1 MKIVIA
7 INSKIPVNLY
17 GGTERVIWY
26 LGKEL
31 SQMGHTISYLAPEGS
46 HCNFAKIIPLLKS
59 RSIQEQIP
67 RDTDLVHFHFS
78 SEEIDQIK
86 TPFLITMHGNTNDQ
100 KPLHSNTVFVSSN
113 HAARFGSSCY
123 VYNGL
128 DWNDYPLLN
137 FKKER
142 SYFQFLGKAAWRI
155 KNVQGAIDIILATPK
170 EKLKVLGGY
179 RFNFKMGLRFTFSPR
194 IQFYGMVGGTFK
206 TNLLN
211 ESKGLIFP
219 VRWHEPFGLA
229 IIESLYYG
237 CPVFGTPYGSL
248 PELIPKDFG
257 YLSNQKNKLVD
268 AILNSTDYSS
278 EACHEYALN
287 SFNSRKMSLAYLE
300 KYKMILDRQDLNLN
314 QPILQEIQKQKFL
327 EWLD

>member
-1 MKIVIA
+1 
-7 INSKIPVNLY
+7 
-17 GGTERVIWY
+17 
-26 LGKEL
+26 
-31 SQMGHTISYLAPEGS
+31 MGHTISYLAPEGS
-46 HCNFAKIIPLLKS
+46 HCSFAKIIPLQKS

-78 SEEIDQIK
+78 SEEFEQIK
-86 TPFLITMHGNTNDQ
+86 TPFLITMHGNTHDQ

-113 HAARFGSSCY
+113 HAARFGSTCY

-128 DWNDYPLLN
+128 DWNDYPLPN

-142 SYFQFLGKAAWRI
+142 SYFHFLGKAAWRI
-155 KNVQGAIDIILATPK
+155 KNVQGAIDVICATPK

-194 IQFYGMVGGTFK
+194 ILFYGMVGGTLK

-268 AILNSTDYSS
+268 AISNASDYSS
-278 EACHEYALN
+278 KACHEYALN

-300 KYKMILDRQDLNLN
+300 KYKMILDRQQLNLN

>member
-1 MKIVIA
+1 
-7 INSKIPVNLY
+7 
-17 GGTERVIWY
+17 
-26 LGKEL
+26 
-31 SQMGHTISYLAPEGS
+31 
-46 HCNFAKIIPLLKS
+46 
-59 RSIQEQIP
+59 
-67 RDTDLVHFHFS
+67 
-78 SEEIDQIK
+78 
-86 TPFLITMHGNTNDQ
+86 
-100 KPLHSNTVFVSSN
+100 
-113 HAARFGSSCY
+113 
-123 VYNGL
+123 
-128 DWNDYPLLN
+128 
-137 FKKER
+137 
-142 SYFQFLGKAAWRI
+142 
-155 KNVQGAIDIILATPK
+155 
-170 EKLKVLGGY
+170 
-179 RFNFKMGLRFTFSPR
+179 
-194 IQFYGMVGGTFK
+194 
-206 TNLLN
+206 
-211 ESKGLIFP
+211 LIFP

>member
-1 MKIVIA
+1 LKIVIA
-7 INSKIPVNLY
+7 IDSKIPVNLY
-17 GGTERVIWY
+17 GGTERVIWC

-128 DWNDYPLLN
+128 DWNDYPLPN

-142 SYFQFLGKAAWRI
+142 SYFHFLGKAAWRI

-179 RFNFKMGLRFTFSPR
+179 RFNFK
-194 IQFYGMVGGTFK
+194 IY
-206 TNLLN
+206 
-211 ESKGLIFP
+211 
-219 VRWHEPFGLA
+219 
-229 IIESLYYG
+229 
-237 CPVFGTPYGSL
+237 
-248 PELIPKDFG
+248 
-257 YLSNQKNKLVD
+257 
-268 AILNSTDYSS
+268 
-278 EACHEYALN
+278 
-287 SFNSRKMSLAYLE
+287 
-300 KYKMILDRQDLNLN
+300 
-314 QPILQEIQKQKFL
+314 
-327 EWLD
+327 

>member
-128 DWNDYPLLN
+128 DWNDYPLPN

-142 SYFQFLGKAAWRI
+142 SYFHFLGKAAWRI

-194 IQFYGMVGGTFK
+194 ILFYGMVGGTLK